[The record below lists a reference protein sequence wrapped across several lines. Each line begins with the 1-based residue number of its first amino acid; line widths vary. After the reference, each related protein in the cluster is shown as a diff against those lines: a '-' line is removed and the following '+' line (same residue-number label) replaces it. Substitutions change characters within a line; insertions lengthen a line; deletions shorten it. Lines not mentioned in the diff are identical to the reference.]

1 MSPELDK
8 QFVKDFPNLFKDRHG
23 NPRDTC
29 LCFGIEFEKGWANLL
44 RELCVKITE
53 IDKEVYFV
61 QLKEKFG
68 QLRAY
73 TSGVS
78 SENYDKIHDLI
89 REAEN
94 KSSTICEDCGK
105 PGELRND
112 LGWIRTLCQDHYKE
126 ACKKLKK

>member
-8 QFVKDFPNLFKDRHG
+8 KLCESFPTLFKDRHG
-23 NPRDTC
+23 DPKSTAMC
-29 LCFGIEFEKGWANLL
+29 WGIEFQKGWYELLYNLCT
-44 RELCVKITE
+44 ELVK

-89 REAEN
+89 EEAEN
-94 KSSTICEDCGK
+94 KSATICEDCGK

-112 LGWIRTLCQDHYKE
+112 LSWIRTLCQDHYKE